1 MKSLLHRSTCR
12 SRQQGAGMVETMI
25 GILIGLLVV
34 LVVYNLLAV
43 SEGYKRTVTGV
54 SDAQV
59 TGLLAQ
65 FLAGRDAGNGGN
77 GISLAAPDLVGCTD
91 QNMRPAPVRITA
103 GASAAVSDSFISMA
117 SGAPRVLWS
126 VPLLTASSTPS
137 SGDEF
142 EVQSPN
148 GFSNPDGS
156 SAPTATVPYRVVVI
170 DGAGSCQ
177 LVYVTSVTSP
187 PDAATG
193 SVKLTF
199 DAATMP
205 TGTFTGGPGAAAPA
219 RVLILGPDPYVTRI
233 RYEVYNTSAA
243 ANCSAANAQGCQL
256 VTTDMLQAVPTRA
269 PIAQNVVLMKAQYG
283 VDTNNDH
290 QIDCWTAADSSN
302 TCADGKDY
310 TNIADPAQFPF
321 IEDFNRILAVRI
333 GIVVRSDEPDL
344 KGLDRSLIG
353 TARTTVDGDAGIRQP
368 VYLFNCSTNT
378 DAACQGRVQVPDAAT
393 VSLASP
399 NCAPGIICDGWRY
412 SVYETI
418 IPLRNTLFNSTL

>member
-1 MKSLLHRSTCR
+1 
-12 SRQQGAGMVETMI
+12 V
-25 GILIGLLVV
+25 
-34 LVVYNLLAV
+34 
-43 SEGYKRTVTGV
+43 
-54 SDAQV
+54 
-59 TGLLAQ
+59 
-65 FLAGRDAGNGGN
+65 
-77 GISLAAPDLVGCTD
+77 
-91 QNMRPAPVRITA
+91 PAA
-103 GASAAVSDSFISMA
+103 GAA
-117 SGAPRVLWS
+117 RVAFAF
-126 VPLLTASSTPS
+126 P
-137 SGDEF
+137 
-142 EVQSPN
+142 
-148 GFSNPDGS
+148 